1 MACPHVAGT
10 AALAIGEGNVRQ
22 CLQDTADDLG
32 ATGFDTKYG
41 YGLVDADGDALPDTT
56 PPAKVMGLTVDTVSS
71 SQLDLNWNANTET
84 DLDYYN
90 VYGSTTSGGPYDLI
104 ASPTTTSYSDT
115 GLEASTSYYYTVSAV
130 DSAGNEGT
138 ASEEVSGTTSEAGGD
153 VMHVSAI
160 EMRYNT
166 GGPNYFIYTEVT
178 IVDSN
183 SASVPEAT
191 VYLETT
197 LPDGSTV
204 SDSCS
209 TNGEGSVTFKLKS
222 KQPGVY
228 TSEVTNVVKTDW
240 SYDSSANEETSASI
254 TVQ

>member
-1 MACPHVAGT
+1 MALEVSDT
-10 AALAIGEGNVRQ
+10 ESNQAIESWSFTV
-22 CLQDTADDLG
+22 DTI
-32 ATGFDTKYG
+32 
-41 YGLVDADGDALPDTT
+41 
-56 PPAKVMGLTVDTVSS
+56 PPVQVTDLTVTTVSS
-71 SQLDLNWNANTET
+71 SQLNLAWTANS
-84 DLDYYN
+84 DADHYN
-90 VYGSTTSGGPYDLI
+90 VYRSTTSGGPYDLV

-160 EMRYNT
+160 DMRYNT

-178 IVDSN
+178 IVDRN

-204 SDSCS
+204 SDSGS
-209 TNGEGSVTFKLKS
+209 TNGEGSVTFKRKS
-222 KQPGVY
+222 KQPGEY
-228 TSEVTNVVKTDW
+228 TSEVTEVVKTDW
-240 SYDSSANEETSASI
+240 TYDASANEETSASI
-254 TVQ
+254 TV